1 MRSLACD
8 VVALASRDAEQSA
21 PATPA
26 SRLTGSEPRR
36 AGGLRRAFGPLRVV
50 IGIALFALVVLAVV
64 DTWDNV
70 RETLRR
76 ISPYELV
83 LAEALVLVGLG
94 GSALTWRVAARELGS
109 TVRVAA
115 ASKIYFLGQLAKYLP
130 GSIWVLPIQ
139 MELGKRGGV
148 PRARALAASV
158 MAIGFNLVTGL
169 AIGMLVVPSVMG
181 AGAWRVVTLLALL
194 LVGCVAISPP
204 VLTYLLDRGFR
215 AVRRPQLERDVSWSG
230 VVRAGSF
237 SIASWASYGAS
248 LWVLAVGVGAP
259 AGESLPLCIAGFA
272 LAMTVGVL
280 VVVAP
285 SGIGIREAIIVAV
298 LAPVLDGPEALAV
311 ALVARLLF
319 TLADLVAAAAV
330 VPVRLRSSEAV

>member
-1 MRSLACD
+1 MPVTAAR
-8 VVALASRDAEQSA
+8 
-21 PATPA
+21 
-26 SRLTGSEPRR
+26 RLSGSEPGW
-36 AGGLRRAFGPLRVV
+36 AGGLGRALGPLRVV

-64 DTWDNV
+64 DTWDEV
-70 RETLRR
+70 GETLRR
-76 ISPYELV
+76 ISLLELV
-83 LAEALVLVGLG
+83 SAEALVLVGLV

-130 GSIWVLPIQ
+130 GSVWVLPVQ
-139 MELGKRGGV
+139 MELGRQAGV

-169 AIGMLVVPSVMG
+169 AIGLFVVPSVMG
-181 AGAWRVVTLLALL
+181 GGAWRVVTLLGLL
-194 LVGCVAISPP
+194 LVACVSLSPP
-204 VLTYLLDRGFR
+204 VLTHLLDRGFR
-215 AVRRPQLERDVSWSG
+215 AVRRPQVEQDVSWSG
-230 VVRAGSF
+230 IVRAGGF

-248 LWVLAVGVGAP
+248 LWVLVVGVGAP
-259 AGESLPLCIAGFA
+259 AGESLPLCIAGIA
-272 LAMTVGVL
+272 LAMTVGFL

-298 LAPVLDGPEALAV
+298 LAPVLGGSEALAV

-319 TLADLVAAAAV
+319 TLADLLAAAVV